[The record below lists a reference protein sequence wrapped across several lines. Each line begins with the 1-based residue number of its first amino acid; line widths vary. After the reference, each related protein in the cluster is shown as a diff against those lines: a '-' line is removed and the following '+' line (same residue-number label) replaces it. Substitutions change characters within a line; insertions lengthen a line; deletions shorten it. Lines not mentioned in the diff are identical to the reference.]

1 MRIKVAGDTPKQ
13 ENAAKAAF
21 CAIQAV
27 SCRAKD
33 WRKRVRGLAEDLMPN
48 VDVSGLYKRIPR
60 TIARDGKKPR
70 ELIYVAVGGD
80 IHIPFHNQKAL
91 LLWLQFIK
99 DVQPDKII
107 ILGDV
112 VDFPGIS
119 RFNKTLTDEADM
131 VRACLLTRKF
141 FALVRSLCPEA
152 EIIFTEGNHENR
164 WDRRWAQDENRAM
177 GGVASVF
184 MTLADIFGLREFDIK
199 FYAYEDN
206 YVYKNFTF
214 THKGRLFSGNDA
226 GSMSARKTFQGWKC
240 SGIIGHSHR
249 GGTFPQHNR
258 VGDFEV
264 AENYCLCKLN
274 PPWIKD
280 PDWMNGHT
288 LIRFNQMSD
297 RFHITPMPI
306 VGDAFVYG
314 DKIYRA

>member
-1 MRIKVAGDTPKQ
+1 MKIRVVSDQPKE
-13 ENAAKAAF
+13 ENAQKAAF

-33 WRKRVRGLAEDLMPN
+33 WRKRVRGLAEDLLPD

-80 IHIPFHNQKAL
+80 IHIPFHSQKAL

-99 DVQPDKII
+99 DVQPDKIV

-119 RFNKTLTDEADM
+119 RFDKTLTDEADM
-131 VRACLLTRKF
+131 VSACLFTRKF

-164 WDRRWAQDENRAM
+164 WDRCWAQDENRAM

-184 MTLADIFGLREFDIK
+184 MTLSSIFGLAEFNIK
-199 FYAYEDN
+199 HYAHRDC
-206 YVYKNFTF
+206 YVYKNFLF
-214 THKGRLFSGNDA
+214 THEERLFSGNDA
-226 GSMSARKTFQGWKC
+226 GGMSARKTFQSWKC

-249 GGTFPQHNR
+249 GGIFPQHNR
-258 VGDFEV
+258 IGDFEV
-264 AENYCLCKLN
+264 AENFCLCKLN
-274 PPWIKD
+274 PPWIKN
-280 PDWMNGHT
+280 PDWMNGHSLVQFSRT
-288 LIRFNQMSD
+288 SD
-297 RFHITPMPI
+297 RFFITQMPI
-306 VGDAFVYG
+306 VHGKFVYG
-314 DKIYRA
+314 DRIYK